1 MHFWFM
7 RKGYTSS
14 ERGSG
19 VGEFRVDPIDTNFSL
34 KERIYTSLK
43 EAISNMNIY
52 EDGVNLRLD
61 ERQLSD
67 QLATSRTPIREALAR
82 LEQEGLVRIVPRK
95 GVYIVRKTKAE
106 IMEMIILWAA
116 LESMAARLVTER
128 ASDAEISSLRT
139 IFSTFTDGQVQA
151 HIDEYSDANIRF
163 HQSIVE
169 MSQCQLLKE
178 TADNIFLHIR
188 GIRARTIS
196 ESDRAS
202 KSIIDHIHIIE
213 TLERR
218 DADAAE
224 RLVRDHA
231 LNLADHVA
239 KTVTYLE

>member
-1 MHFWFM
+1 MN
-7 RKGYTSS
+7 
-14 ERGSG
+14 
-19 VGEFRVDPIDTNFSL
+19 EFKVDPIDTNFSL

-43 EAISNMNIY
+43 QAITVMNIY
-52 EDGVNLRLD
+52 EEGINLRLD

-106 IMEMIILWAA
+106 IIEMIILWAA

-128 ASDAEISSLRT
+128 ATDSEISSLRT
-139 IFSTFTDGQVQA
+139 IFSTFDDGQVQA

-169 MSQCQLLKE
+169 MSRCKPLME
-178 TADNIFLHIR
+178 TADNIFMHISS
-188 GIRARTIS
+188 IRKRTIS
-196 ESDRAS
+196 ESDRAA

-213 TLERR
+213 TLEARN
-218 DADAAE
+218 ADSAE
-224 RLVRDHA
+224 RLVCDHA
-231 LNLADHVA
+231 LNLADHVTR
-239 KTVTYLE
+239 TVTYLE

>member
-1 MHFWFM
+1 
-7 RKGYTSS
+7 
-14 ERGSG
+14 
-19 VGEFRVDPIDTNFSL
+19 VNEFKVDPIDTNFSL

-43 EAISNMNIY
+43 QAITVMNIY
-52 EDGVNLRLD
+52 EEGINLRLD

-106 IMEMIILWAA
+106 IIEMIILWAA

-128 ASDAEISSLRT
+128 ATDSEISSLRT
-139 IFSTFTDGQVQA
+139 IFSTFDDGQVQA

-169 MSQCQLLKE
+169 MSRCKLLME
-178 TADNIFLHIR
+178 TADNIFMHISS
-188 GIRARTIS
+188 IRKRTIS
-196 ESDRAS
+196 ESDRAA

-213 TLERR
+213 TLEARN
-218 DADAAE
+218 ADSAE

-231 LNLADHVA
+231 LNLADHVTR
-239 KTVTYLE
+239 TVTYLE

>member
-1 MHFWFM
+1 M
-7 RKGYTSS
+7 
-14 ERGSG
+14 
-19 VGEFRVDPIDTNFSL
+19 GEFRVDPIDTNFSL

-52 EDGVNLRLD
+52 EEGVNLRLD

-106 IMEMIILWAA
+106 VMEMIILWAA

-128 ASDAEISSLRT
+128 ASDDEISSLRT
-139 IFSTFTDGQVQA
+139 IFSTFEDGQVQA

-169 MSQCQLLKE
+169 MSQCKLLME

-196 ESDRAS
+196 ESDRAAQ
-202 KSIIDHIHIIE
+202 SIIDHIHIIE

>member
-1 MHFWFM
+1 M
-7 RKGYTSS
+7 
-14 ERGSG
+14 
-19 VGEFRVDPIDTNFSL
+19 GEFKVDPIDTNFSL

-43 EAISNMNIY
+43 QAITVMNIY
-52 EDGVNLRLD
+52 EEGVNLRLD

-106 IMEMIILWAA
+106 IMEMIVLWAA
-116 LESMAARLVTER
+116 LESMAARLVTQR
-128 ASDAEISSLRT
+128 ATDSEIAALRT
-139 IFSTFTDGQVQA
+139 IFSTFQDGQVQA

-169 MSQCQLLKE
+169 MGQCKLLVE
-178 TADNIFLHIR
+178 TADNIFMHIR

-196 ESDRAS
+196 ESDRA
-202 KSIIDHIHIIE
+202 KQSIIDHIHIIE
-213 TLERR
+213 TLEKR
-218 DADAAE
+218 DAEAAE

>member
-1 MHFWFM
+1 MN
-7 RKGYTSS
+7 
-14 ERGSG
+14 
-19 VGEFRVDPIDTNFSL
+19 EFKVDPIDTNFSL

-43 EAISNMNIY
+43 QAITVMNIY
-52 EDGVNLRLD
+52 EEGINLRLD

-106 IMEMIILWAA
+106 IIEMIILWAA

-128 ASDAEISSLRT
+128 ATDSEISSLRT
-139 IFSTFTDGQVQA
+139 IFSTFDDGQVQA

-169 MSQCQLLKE
+169 MSRCKLLME
-178 TADNIFLHIR
+178 TADNIFMHISS
-188 GIRARTIS
+188 IRKRTIS
-196 ESDRAS
+196 ESDRAA

-213 TLERR
+213 TLEARN
-218 DADAAE
+218 ADSAE

-231 LNLADHVA
+231 LNLADHVTR
-239 KTVTYLE
+239 TVTYLE

>member
-1 MHFWFM
+1 MN
-7 RKGYTSS
+7 
-14 ERGSG
+14 
-19 VGEFRVDPIDTNFSL
+19 EFKVDPIDTNFSL

-43 EAISNMNIY
+43 QAITVMNIY
-52 EDGVNLRLD
+52 EEGINLRLD

-106 IMEMIILWAA
+106 IIEMIILWAA

-128 ASDAEISSLRT
+128 ATDSEISSLRT
-139 IFSTFTDGQVQA
+139 IFSTFDDGQVQA

-169 MSQCQLLKE
+169 MSRCKLLME
-178 TADNIFLHIR
+178 TADNIFMHISS
-188 GIRARTIS
+188 IRKRTIS
-196 ESDRAS
+196 ESDRAA

-213 TLERR
+213 TLEARN
-218 DADAAE
+218 ADSAE
-224 RLVRDHA
+224 RLVCDHA
-231 LNLADHVA
+231 LNLADHVTR
-239 KTVTYLE
+239 TVTYLE

>member
-1 MHFWFM
+1 M
-7 RKGYTSS
+7 
-14 ERGSG
+14 
-19 VGEFRVDPIDTNFSL
+19 GEFKVDPIDTNFSL
-34 KERIYTSLK
+34 KERIYASLK
-43 EAISNMNIY
+43 QAINAMNIY
-52 EDGVNLRLD
+52 EEGVNLRLD

-82 LEQEGLVRIVPRK
+82 LEQEGFVRIVPRK

-128 ASDAEISSLRT
+128 ATDEEISSLRT
-139 IFSTFTDGQVQA
+139 IFSTFDDGEVKA

-169 MSQCQLLKE
+169 MGRCKLLVE
-178 TADNIFLHIR
+178 TADNIFMHIR

-196 ESDRAS
+196 ESDRVEQ
-202 KSIIDHIHIIE
+202 SIIDHMHIIE
-213 TLERR
+213 ALERR
-218 DADAAE
+218 DADEAE
-224 RLVRDHA
+224 HLVRDHA

>member
-1 MHFWFM
+1 
-7 RKGYTSS
+7 
-14 ERGSG
+14 
-19 VGEFRVDPIDTNFSL
+19 VNEFKVDPIDTNFSL

-43 EAISNMNIY
+43 QAITVMNIY
-52 EDGVNLRLD
+52 EEGINLRLD

-106 IMEMIILWAA
+106 IIEMIILWAA

-128 ASDAEISSLRT
+128 ATDSEISSLRT
-139 IFSTFTDGQVQA
+139 IFSTFDDGQVQA

-169 MSQCQLLKE
+169 MSRCKLLME
-178 TADNIFLHIR
+178 TADNIFMHIR
-188 GIRARTIS
+188 SIRKRTIS
-196 ESDRAS
+196 ESDRAA

-213 TLERR
+213 TLEARN
-218 DADAAE
+218 AGSAE
-224 RLVRDHA
+224 ALVRDHA

-239 KTVTYLE
+239 RTVTYLE

>member
-1 MHFWFM
+1 
-7 RKGYTSS
+7 
-14 ERGSG
+14 
-19 VGEFRVDPIDTNFSL
+19 
-34 KERIYTSLK
+34 
-43 EAISNMNIY
+43 MNIY
-52 EDGVNLRLD
+52 EEGINLRLD

-106 IMEMIILWAA
+106 IIEMIILWAA

-128 ASDAEISSLRT
+128 ATDSEISSLRT
-139 IFSTFTDGQVQA
+139 IFSTFDDGQVQA

-169 MSQCQLLKE
+169 MSRCKLLME
-178 TADNIFLHIR
+178 TADNIFMHISS
-188 GIRARTIS
+188 IRKRTIS
-196 ESDRAS
+196 ESDRAA

-213 TLERR
+213 TLEARN
-218 DADAAE
+218 ADSAE

-231 LNLADHVA
+231 LNLADHVTR
-239 KTVTYLE
+239 TVTYLE